1 ALCLIQPTEQ
11 TAVWVIETYLRHFCS
26 QKITVWNPSWFEND
40 CERFASMEGNKENP
54 SENSTIDQNPFSD
67 ASIGKAARNY
77 DQVDGSVDYNPF
89 SDSQRPVS
97 VVRGASNP
105 PPVLPAAMDAPPTYS
120 ASVGP
125 GLKPTLPGHSDL
137 LKRQEE
143 LEKKAQELQRKE
155 EELKQQALR
164 NARTPNWPP
173 LPSWCPVQ
181 PCLFH
186 DINVE
191 IPQQYQKIVR
201 MGFNLW
207 CIYVLVCFANI
218 IGSLAYFVTGGSAV
232 QFGLSIIQICVLTPC
247 SFVLWYR
254 PLYKAFNGWINT
266 LEHFSRNTG
275 AAVVMLLV
283 SIGYTFCGVGMLMLL
298 FRVHRV
304 YRSTG
309 ASFAKAQEEF
319 SHGVISNPHVQ
330 QAAVNVASTTVRG
343 QFASSAGPTERY

>member
-1 ALCLIQPTEQ
+1 
-11 TAVWVIETYLRHFCS
+11 
-26 QKITVWNPSWFEND
+26 
-40 CERFASMEGNKENP
+40 MEGNKENS
-54 SENSTIDQNPFSD
+54 SENSTD

-89 SDSQRPVS
+89 SDSQRP
-97 VVRGASNP
+97 VRGASNP

-137 LKRQEE
+137 LKRQEASRDTY
-143 LEKKAQELQRKE
+143 L
-155 EELKQQALR
+155 
-164 NARTPNWPP
+164 ARTPNWPP

-247 SFVLWYR
+247 AFVLWYR
-254 PLYKAFNGWINT
+254 PLYKAFKNDSSVNFMIYFFVSFVQLIVVAVQVLGLAYNCGWINT

-330 QAAVNVASTTVRG
+330 QAAVNVASTTVRS
-343 QFASSAGPTERY
+343 QFAGSAGPAERY

>member
-1 ALCLIQPTEQ
+1 
-11 TAVWVIETYLRHFCS
+11 
-26 QKITVWNPSWFEND
+26 
-40 CERFASMEGNKENP
+40 MEGNKENP

-254 PLYKAFNGWINT
+254 PLYKAFKNDSSVNFMIYFFVSFIQLIVVAVQVLGLAYNCGWINT

>member
-1 ALCLIQPTEQ
+1 
-11 TAVWVIETYLRHFCS
+11 
-26 QKITVWNPSWFEND
+26 
-40 CERFASMEGNKENP
+40 MEGNKDNP
-54 SENSTIDQNPFSD
+54 SENSAIDQNPFSD
-67 ASIGKAARNY
+67 ASIGRAARNY
-77 DQVDGSVDYNPF
+77 DQVDDAMDYNPF

-105 PPVLPAAMDAPPTYS
+105 PPVLPPAMDAPPTYS

-125 GLKPTLPGHSDL
+125 GVKPTLPGHSDL

-155 EELKQQALR
+155 EELKQQAMR

-173 LPSWCPVQ
+173 FPSWCPVQ
-181 PCLFH
+181 PCLYH

-191 IPQQYQKIVR
+191 IPQQHQKIVR

-207 CIYVLVCFANI
+207 CIYILVCFANI

-232 QFGLSIIQICVLTPC
+232 QFGLSIVQICVFTPC

-254 PLYKAFNGWINT
+254 PLYKAFKNDSSVNFMIYFFVSFIQLIYVAIQILGLAYNCGWINT
-266 LEHFSRNTG
+266 LEHFGRNKG

-283 SIGYTFCGVGMLMLL
+283 SIGYTFCGVGMLLLL

-330 QAAVNVASTTVRG
+330 QAAVNVASTTVRS
-343 QFASSAGPTERY
+343 QFASGTAPTERY